1 MSETAVIHLTPDQL
15 ALGLPEI
22 VSSPQ
27 DDGVVE
33 MLVVRPVE
41 DERVTPETVEVS
53 SLQGLHGDH
62 WSKGKYREMPDIQV
76 AIINSRLLDLVSGD
90 RRRWSLAG
98 DNIVA
103 DLDLSQRN
111 LVPGQKL
118 RAGSAVLEITEV
130 PHEGCNKFAARFGA
144 AALRFVNVGPGKEL
158 RLRGIYARVVQDGTI
173 SVGDR
178 IRKL

>member
-1 MSETAVIHLTPDQL
+1 MSEATVIHLTADQL

-33 MLVVRPVE
+33 MLVVRPE
-41 DERVTPETVEVS
+41 ENERLTPVAVEVS
-53 SLQGLHGDH
+53 SIQGIQGDH
-62 WSKGKYREMPDIQV
+62 WSKGKYREMPDIQI

-103 DLDLSQRN
+103 DLDLSQSN

-144 AALRFVNVGPGKEL
+144 AALRFVNVGPGKEH

>member
-1 MSETAVIHLTPDQL
+1 MSEAPVIHLTPDQL

-22 VSSPQ
+22 LSSPP
-27 DDGVVE
+27 DDGVIE
-33 MLVVRPVE
+33 MLVVRPE
-41 DERVTPETVEVS
+41 ENERVTPETVEVS
-53 SLQGLHGDH
+53 SLQGLAGDH
-62 WSKGKYREMPDIQV
+62 WSMGKYREMPDIQI

-90 RRRWSLAG
+90 RRRWALAG

-103 DLDLSQRN
+103 DLDLSQQN

-158 RLRGIYARVVQDGTI
+158 RLRGIYARVVQDGTV

>member
-53 SLQGLHGDH
+53 SQQGIHGDH

-76 AIINSRLLDLVSGD
+76 AIINSRLLELVSGD

-103 DLDLSQRN
+103 DLDLSQGN

-144 AALRFVNVGPGKEL
+144 AALRFVNVGAAKEL

-178 IRKL
+178 ISKL

>member
-53 SLQGLHGDH
+53 SQQGIHGDH
-62 WSKGKYREMPDIQV
+62 WSKGKYR
-76 AIINSRLLDLVSGD
+76 
-90 RRRWSLAG
+90 
-98 DNIVA
+98 
-103 DLDLSQRN
+103 
-111 LVPGQKL
+111 
-118 RAGSAVLEITEV
+118 
-130 PHEGCNKFAARFGA
+130 
-144 AALRFVNVGPGKEL
+144 
-158 RLRGIYARVVQDGTI
+158 
-173 SVGDR
+173 
-178 IRKL
+178 

>member
-1 MSETAVIHLTPDQL
+1 MSEATVIHLTADQL
-15 ALGLPEI
+15 TLGLPEI

-33 MLVVRPVE
+33 MLVVRPE
-41 DERVTPETVEVS
+41 ENERLTPVAVEVS
-53 SLQGLHGDH
+53 SIQGIQGDH
-62 WSKGKYREMPDIQV
+62 WSKGKYREMPDIQI

-103 DLDLSQRN
+103 DLDLSQSN

-144 AALRFVNVGPGKEL
+144 AALRFVNVGPGKEH

>member
-1 MSETAVIHLTPDQL
+1 MSEATVIHLTADQL

-33 MLVVRPVE
+33 MLVVRPE
-41 DERVTPETVEVS
+41 ENERLTPVAAEVS
-53 SLQGLHGDH
+53 SIHGIQGDH
-62 WSKGKYREMPDIQV
+62 WSKGKYREMPDIQI

-103 DLDLSQRN
+103 DLDLSQSN

-144 AALRFVNVGPGKEL
+144 AALRFVNVGPGKEH

>member
-1 MSETAVIHLTPDQL
+1 MSEATVIHLTADQL

-33 MLVVRPVE
+33 MLVVRPE
-41 DERVTPETVEVS
+41 ENKRLTPVAVEVS
-53 SLQGLHGDH
+53 SIQGIQGDH
-62 WSKGKYREMPDIQV
+62 WSKGKYREMPDIQI

-103 DLDLSQRN
+103 DLDLSQSN

-144 AALRFVNVGPGKEL
+144 AALRFVNVGPGKEH

>member
-1 MSETAVIHLTPDQL
+1 MSEATVIHLTADQL
-15 ALGLPEI
+15 TLGLPEI

-33 MLVVRPVE
+33 MLVVRPE
-41 DERVTPETVEVS
+41 ENKRLTPVAVEVS
-53 SLQGLHGDH
+53 SIQGIQGDH
-62 WSKGKYREMPDIQV
+62 WSKGKYREMPDIQI

-103 DLDLSQRN
+103 DLDLSQSN

-144 AALRFVNVGPGKEL
+144 AALRFVNVGPGKEH

>member
-1 MSETAVIHLTPDQL
+1 MTEAAVIHLTADQL

-27 DDGVVE
+27 DDGVIE
-33 MLVVRPVE
+33 MLVVRPRE
-41 DERVTPETVEVS
+41 DERVTPEKVEVS
-53 SLQGLHGDH
+53 SLRGVQGDH

-90 RRRWSLAG
+90 RRRWPLAG

-103 DLDLSQRN
+103 DLDLSQSN
-111 LVPGQKL
+111 LVSGQKL
-118 RAGSAVLEITEV
+118 RAGSAILEITEV
-130 PHEGCNKFAARFGA
+130 PHEGCNKFSARFGA
-144 AALRFVNVGPGKEL
+144 AALRFVNVGPGKER